1 MRFVFKNHE
10 LVNLYQTGVSLK
22 YQYSVIKAFF
32 RVMAIITSAK
42 DERDIRVLKGKRMEK
57 LRGDRDGQHAIRL
70 NDQYRLIFS
79 IERDKQG
86 NYLLIIEI
94 IDYHK

>member
-1 MRFVFKNHE
+1 MRFVFKNHD

-32 RVMAIITSAK
+32 RVMAIIATAK
-42 DERDIRVLKGKRMEK
+42 DERDIRALKGKRMEK
-57 LRGDRDGQHAIRL
+57 LRGDREGQHAIRL
-70 NDQYRLIFS
+70 NDQYRLIFT
-79 IERDKQG
+79 IEQDKQG